1 MFEIDFS
8 MPEKDSVVFGLQ
20 VSWLGWRLPGVCR
33 LRRGPR
39 TKDPIEAILI
49 LRIHS
54 RREVCVTRIDDSAQ
68 KNAGIKVVVVLGVHG
83 RGPRPGDGDPRTQEK
98 LAIIAGIGRKD
109 KSPFPL
115 ELVTSAQI
123 NFSGHH
129 VRMQMVLP
137 WTVLLE

>member
-1 MFEIDFS
+1 VRNENRRFRS
-8 MPEKDSVVFGLQ
+8 EKCGDQGRCSA
-20 VSWLGWRLPGVCR
+20 
-33 LRRGPR
+33 RR
-39 TKDPIEAILI
+39 
-49 LRIHS
+49 
-54 RREVCVTRIDDSAQ
+54 
-68 KNAGIKVVVVLGVHG
+68 HG